1 MYEWMNMADEKSV
14 RWQIKYWINWTVN
27 ENECVMNEEDIVK
40 ILIKMNEGMNVDDE
54 GQLDD

>member
-1 MYEWMNMADEKSV
+1 
-14 RWQIKYWINWTVN
+14 VN